1 MKKFAFLA
9 LGALI
14 ASGTASAVTV
24 VLDDFN
30 TAQGPVVDVAGG
42 GATTSGAI
50 APGAGEPWTSRTI
63 SVNASGSGIFS
74 GDPAAIVS
82 GGLFGINN
90 DSAETST
97 VSISWTLGA
106 ISGFTGLSGGA
117 LVLDFL
123 SNNPANVSPTTLTL
137 SFGSNTLGPVAL
149 PAIPPGAILYTINLN
164 AAQLAALTGGTTAT
178 LTFNGGDGYD
188 VALRSLTL
196 VPEPASVAL
205 LGAGLIGLGLARRRK
220 RA

>member
-1 MKKFAFLA
+1 MKKFATLA
-9 LGALI
+9 LGALL
-14 ASGTASAVTV
+14 ASSAASAATV

-30 TAQGPVVDVAGG
+30 TAQAAVVDVAGG
-42 GATTSGAI
+42 GATTGSI
-50 APGAGEPWTSRTI
+50 ASGAGEPWTTRTI
-63 SVNASGSGIFS
+63 SVNASGAGIFA
-74 GDPAAIVS
+74 GDPSAIVS

-97 VSISWTLGA
+97 VSISWTLNA

-117 LVLDFL
+117 LILDFL
-123 SNNPANVSPTTLTL
+123 NNNPANLTPTNITL
-137 SFGSNTLGPVAL
+137 SFGSTSIGPVNL
-149 PAIPPGAILYTINLN
+149 PAIPPGAVMFTINLT
-164 AAQLAALTGGTTAT
+164 AAQLTALTTGTTAT

-188 VALRSLTL
+188 VALRSVSL

-205 LGAGLIGLGLARRRK
+205 LGAGLLGLGLARRRK